1 MKSIITTAVE
11 LSDKQKATMEK
22 ALAAKVKDMQLDFIY
37 RVDPAVLGGLR
48 ITIGSREFDGT
59 LRARLNLIAQQLTAH
74 L

>member
-1 MKSIITTAVE
+1 MKSIITTAIE

-22 ALAAKVKDMQLDFIY
+22 SLAAKLKQENLELVF
-37 RVDPAVLGGLR
+37 RVDSSVLGGIR

-59 LRARLNLIAQQLTAH
+59 LKARLNSVAQQLSAH